1 MEQFKKLK
9 IAVVCYPTFGGSGV
23 IATELGAYMAKQGH
37 ELHFITSSQPVKL
50 DVFTHNV
57 FFHEVSVKKYPL
69 FKYEP
74 YEIALTS
81 KIVDIAKHESLDIIH
96 VHYALP
102 HASAAYMAKQ
112 ILKAQGIDLPI
123 VTTLHGTDITLVG
136 KDPAFEPVITFS
148 INQSDVV
155 TAVSQSLKNDT
166 LTHFK
171 VENEISVV
179 NNFVCVEKYKNRN
192 EVCRKKFFAP
202 NGEKILMHISNF
214 RKVKRIQDIVKAFAI
229 VQEKVPSKLLLI
241 GDGPERSNVEVLVRE
256 LDLQKSVQFIGE
268 IKEVESALCAADL
281 FVLASESESFGLAAL
296 EAMAASV
303 PVISTN
309 TGGLPEVNIHAE
321 TGFLSAVGDFEKMAS
336 NILELLLNDDKR
348 TLFSKNAFIRAEQ
361 FDIAKIAP
369 AYLELYYK
377 AINNIK

>member
-23 IATELGAYMAKQGH
+23 IATELGAYLAKQGH

-50 DVFTHNV
+50 DIFTHNV
-57 FFHEVSVKKYPL
+57 HFHEVSVKKYPL

-81 KIVDIAKHESLDIIH
+81 KIVDIAKNERLDIIH

-112 ILKAQGIDLPI
+112 ILKAQGINLPI

-166 LTHFK
+166 LSHFK
-171 VENEISVV
+171 VENDIDVV
-179 NNFVCVEKYKNRN
+179 YNFVCVEKYRHRD
-192 EVCRKKFFAP
+192 EVCRKKHFAP

-214 RKVKRIQDIVKAFAI
+214 RKVKRIEDIVKAFAI
-229 VQEKVPSKLLLI
+229 VQETVSSKLLLI
-241 GDGPERSNVEVLVRE
+241 GDGPERSSIEVLVRE
-256 LDLQKSVQFIGE
+256 LNLQKSVQFIGE

-281 FVLASESESFGLAAL
+281 FLLASNSESFGLAAL

-309 TGGLPEVNIHAE
+309 TGGLPEVNIEGE
-321 TGFLSAVGDFEKMAS
+321 TGYLNDVGDFNKMAT
-336 NILELLLNDDKR
+336 NILELLLNEDR
-348 TLFSKNAFIRAEQ
+348 RSLFAKNAFKRAEQ
-361 FDIAKIAP
+361 FDIATIAP
-369 AYLELYYK
+369 QYLKLYQK
-377 AINNIK
+377 AIDNIK